1 MADQPPDQPHQEERP
16 EQPEQPD
23 SAMSDQKD
31 SAMPDQKDSAMP
43 DAAPAP
49 AAEPD
54 AMSDADKVSPP
65 VSLPSKRHADEDIS
79 QIRAKRLAKLG
90 GPATPNG
97 PSRPPS
103 TAPEAASSS
112 TSSPKPTESQAPRP
126 KPQPEPTSSSN
137 PFSQLGVKTD
147 EPPKKRI
154 TIKPAVSN
162 SPAPQPAQKA
172 PELSREAWE
181 DRTLSNIFRIT
192 LDEAHTQDAHGHKLY
207 FASGAKSD
215 LEDEGRPV
223 RLSTDLLDSVILEAA
238 SSQTQ
243 SSALEYLMSCWK
255 RVSKVLKN
263 LTNKTGPRF
272 DVVKEARRL
281 CFSYCIFAA
290 TMPDMFGEEA
300 PAENA
305 LADRLLLGPDDERG
319 ICYEFLTEASQRIG
333 EDDMIREALVGAME
347 DVSRRLSTVSMNG
360 DYKPHMLI
368 LRVFVR
374 FPPLVAA
381 LAQSETF
388 LPANIEAQHIETH
401 SFLGPFFR
409 LSPMQAEVAM
419 NYFAGS
425 SAVDKGLIANAQRAV
440 RMTLQTHQ
448 EELLDIT
455 NTFIKNKE
463 SREKMLDWLALTV
476 NKNHMRRAMQ
486 VDKKKVSSDGF
497 MVNVTVILDR
507 LCEPFMDATFA
518 KIDRIDIDYL
528 RRSPRVDIQDETKIN
543 ADQKTSDEFYSTK
556 ASGTNNFI
564 SEVFFLTVAAHHYGL
579 EAANTKLSTLQKDV
593 KWLEKELVKLEPERS
608 KYMTSQAQLAIF
620 DNHVKKMKDQIER
633 GKCSILAIQGVLLDE
648 TMQARSMQ
656 LMRYV
661 IVWLLRIA
669 SPGTSFPKSELQLP
683 LPKEQPVEFKCLPE
697 YFVEDIVGNFKFIT
711 RYMPHI
717 ITTTQCEEL
726 VKICIAFLRSS
737 EYIKNPYLK
746 SGLVTI
752 LFHGVWGIPGRPKG
766 VLGDTLFAHDF
777 AMKHLL
783 HALMKFYIECEST
796 GTHTQF
802 FDKFNIRYEIFQVI
816 KCIWPN
822 PIYREHL
829 ATEARVNLDF
839 FVQFVNLLLN
849 DVTFV
854 LDESFTA
861 FKEIHDLSRELKN
874 APANMEQTSRQ
885 EQEEKLA
892 SAQGKAK
899 SYMQLTNET
908 VAMLKLFTEALADS
922 FTKKEVVVRL
932 AHMLD
937 YNLEALVGPKKSQ
950 LKVENPEEYG
960 WNPRNMLAE
969 VTDVYLNLE
978 SKQSFIDAVATDGR
992 SYREEY
998 MTEAYKILQ
1007 RFKLKSP
1014 EQMEQWQSMSD
1025 RIKEAKA
1032 QADMVEADLGEIP
1045 DQYLDPIL
1053 ASLMEDPVT
1062 LPVSKQIVDRG
1073 TIQAHLLSDPHDPF
1087 NRTPLKIEDVIP
1099 NDELRE
1105 EIQNWKA
1112 NLLAQ
1117 KMAERNAAAAP
1128 ASDAMDT
1135 S

>member
-243 SSALEYLMSCWK
+243 GSALEYLMSCWK

-272 DVVKEARRL
+272 NVVKEARRL

-874 APANMEQTSRQ
+874 APANMEQTARQ

>member
-54 AMSDADKVSPP
+54 AMSDADK
-65 VSLPSKRHADEDIS
+65 
-79 QIRAKRLAKLG
+79 IRAKRLAKLG

-243 SSALEYLMSCWK
+243 GSALEYLMSCWK

-874 APANMEQTSRQ
+874 APANMEQTARQ

>member
-54 AMSDADKVSPP
+54 AMSDADK
-65 VSLPSKRHADEDIS
+65 
-79 QIRAKRLAKLG
+79 IRAKRLAKLG

-162 SPAPQPAQKA
+162 SPAPQPAHKA

-243 SSALEYLMSCWK
+243 GSALEYLMSCWK

-874 APANMEQTSRQ
+874 APANMEQTARQ

>member
-65 VSLPSKRHADEDIS
+65 VSLPSKRRADEDIS

-243 SSALEYLMSCWK
+243 GSALEYLMSCWK

-272 DVVKEARRL
+272 NVVKEARRL

-874 APANMEQTSRQ
+874 APANMEQTARQ

>member
-1 MADQPPDQPHQEERP
+1 MADQPPQRDQPSP
-16 EQPEQPD
+16 PAPAQP
-23 SAMSDQKD
+23 
-31 SAMPDQKDSAMP
+31 DSAMP

-49 AAEPD
+49 D
-54 AMSDADKVSPP
+54 AMSDADK
-65 VSLPSKRHADEDIS
+65 
-79 QIRAKRLAKLG
+79 IRAKRLAKLG
-90 GPATPNG
+90 GLSTPSG
-97 PSRPPS
+97 PSRPSS

-112 TSSPKPTESQAPRP
+112 SSSPKPTEPQAPAP
-126 KPQPEPTSSSN
+126 KAQPQPQPTSTPN
-137 PFSQLGVKTD
+137 PFSQLGMNTD
-147 EPPKKRI
+147 GPPKTRI
-154 TIKPAVSN
+154 TIKPAQPSSTGA
-162 SPAPQPAQKA
+162 SPAPKPQ
-172 PELSREAWE
+172 EL
-181 DRTLSNIFRIT
+181 NIFRIS
-192 LDEAHTQDAHGHKLY
+192 LDESHTQDAHGHKLC
-207 FASGAKSD
+207 FVAGAKSD
-215 LEDEGRPV
+215 LEEEGRPL
-223 RLSTDLLDSVILEAA
+223 RFTTDMLDSVIVEAA
-238 SSQTQ
+238 SSQSQ
-243 SSALEYLMSCWK
+243 SPALEYLLSCWK
-255 RVSKVLKN
+255 RVSRLMKSLNSKI
-263 LTNKTGPRF
+263 GPRL
-272 DVVKEARRL
+272 DVAKEARRL
-281 CFSYCIFAA
+281 CFSYCIFAI

-300 PAENA
+300 PAQNA

-319 ICYEFLTEASQRIG
+319 ICYEFLTEASLRVG
-333 EDDMIREALVGAME
+333 EDDTVKEALVGAME
-347 DVSRRLSTVSMNG
+347 DVSRRLSQVTMNG
-360 DYKPHMLI
+360 DYRQHMLI

-381 LAQSETF
+381 LAQSDNF
-388 LPANIEAQHIETH
+388 LPADIEAQNIETRT
-401 SFLGPFFR
+401 FLGPFFR

-425 SAVDKGLIANAQRAV
+425 AATDKGLIANAQRAV
-440 RMTLQTHQ
+440 RMTLQTLQ

-476 NKNHMRRAMQ
+476 NKNHKRRALQ
-486 VDKKKVSSDGF
+486 VDHKQVSSDGF

-507 LCEPFMDATFA
+507 LCEPFMDATFS

-528 RRSPRVDIQDETKIN
+528 RRSPRVNIQDETKIN
-543 ADQKTSDEFYSTK
+543 ADQKTSDEFYSNK

-579 EAANTKLSTLQKDV
+579 EAANTKLSSLQKDV
-593 KWLEKELVKLEPERS
+593 KWLEKELAKLEPERS
-608 KYMTSQAQLAIF
+608 KYMTSQAQLAVF
-620 DNHVKKMKDQIER
+620 DNHIKKVKDQIAR

-648 TMQARSMQ
+648 TTQARSMQ

-661 IVWLLRIA
+661 IVWLLRLA
-669 SPGTSFPKSELQLP
+669 SPGTSFPKTELKLP
-683 LPKEQPVEFKCLPE
+683 LPEDQPVEFKCLPE

-711 RYMPHI
+711 RWMPHI

-752 LFHGVWGIPGRPKG
+752 LFHGVWPIPGRPKG

-777 AMKHLL
+777 AMRHLL

-822 PIYREHL
+822 PIYRENL

-861 FKEIHDLSRELKN
+861 FKEIHELSREVKN
-874 APANMEQTSRQ
+874 ARPDMEETARQ
-885 EQEEKLA
+885 ELDEKLSA
-892 SAQGKAK
+892 AQGKAK

-937 YNLEALVGPKKSQ
+937 YNLEALVGPKKSN
-950 LKVENPEEYG
+950 LKVENPEDYG

-969 VTDVYLNLE
+969 VTDVYLNLQ

-992 SYREEY
+992 SYRPSY
-998 MTEAYKILQ
+998 WDEAYKILQ

-1014 EQMEQWQSMSD
+1014 EQMQQWQTMASAI
-1025 RIKEAKA
+1025 RTAKE
-1032 QADMVEADLGEIP
+1032 QADLEEADLGDIP
-1045 DQYLDPIL
+1045 EAYEDPL
-1053 ASLMEDPVT
+1053 MASLMEDPVT
-1062 LPVSKQIVDRG
+1062 LPISKQVVDRS
-1073 TIQAHLLSDPHDPF
+1073 TIQSHLLSDPHDPF
-1087 NRTPLKIEDVIP
+1087 NRTPLKIEDVVT
-1099 NDELRE
+1099 NVQLRD
-1105 EIQNWKA
+1105 EIQAWKA
-1112 NLLAQ
+1112 NRLAQ
-1117 KMAERNAAAAP
+1117 KMAERNAGTTQAAAGEP
-1128 ASDAMDT
+1128 MDT

>member
-1 MADQPPDQPHQEERP
+1 
-16 EQPEQPD
+16 
-23 SAMSDQKD
+23 
-31 SAMPDQKDSAMP
+31 MPDQKDSAMP

-65 VSLPSKRHADEDIS
+65 ASLPSKRHADDDIS

-154 TIKPAVSN
+154 TIKPAASN

-243 SSALEYLMSCWK
+243 GSALEYLMSCWK

-528 RRSPRVDIQDETKIN
+528 RRSTRVDIQDETKIN

-874 APANMEQTSRQ
+874 APANMEQTARQ

-1128 ASDAMDT
+1128 AGDAMDT

>member
-1 MADQPPDQPHQEERP
+1 MADQSPDQPHQEERP

-23 SAMSDQKD
+23 NAMS
-31 SAMPDQKDSAMP
+31 DQKDSAMP

-65 VSLPSKRHADEDIS
+65 ASLPSKRHADDDIS

-90 GPATPNG
+90 GPATSNG

-154 TIKPAVSN
+154 TIKPAASN

-243 SSALEYLMSCWK
+243 GSALEYLMSCWK

-333 EDDMIREALVGAME
+333 EDDMIKEALVGAME

-874 APANMEQTSRQ
+874 APASMEQTARQ

-1128 ASDAMDT
+1128 AGDAMDT

>member
-23 SAMSDQKD
+23 NAMS
-31 SAMPDQKDSAMP
+31 DQKDSAMP

-65 VSLPSKRHADEDIS
+65 ASLPSKRHADDDIS

-154 TIKPAVSN
+154 TIKPAASN

-243 SSALEYLMSCWK
+243 GSALEYLMSCWK

-263 LTNKTGPRF
+263 LTNKSGPRF

-874 APANMEQTSRQ
+874 APANMEQTARQ

-1128 ASDAMDT
+1128 AGDAMDT

>member
-1 MADQPPDQPHQEERP
+1 MADQPP
-16 EQPEQPD
+16 EQPEHQD
-23 SAMSDQKD
+23 KAMSDQ
-31 SAMPDQKDSAMP
+31 PDNATSEQQDSAMP

-49 AAEPD
+49 APAAAPD
-54 AMSDADKVSPP
+54 AMSDADKVSSP
-65 VSLPSKRHADEDIS
+65 SDRLSKRHADEDIF

-97 PSRPPS
+97 PSRSPS
-103 TAPEAASSS
+103 TAPEAASSG
-112 TSSPKPTESQAPRP
+112 TSSPKPAESPAPP
-126 KPQPEPTSSSN
+126 QKPTPTAN

-154 TIKPAVSN
+154 TIKPAQSSSN
-162 SPAPQPAQKA
+162 GPTPQPAQKA
-172 PELSREAWE
+172 PELSIEAWE
-181 DRTLSNIFRIT
+181 DRTISSIFRVT
-192 LDEAHTQDAHGHKLY
+192 LDESHTHDAHGHKLH
-207 FASGAKSD
+207 FAESARRD
-215 LEDEGRPV
+215 LEEQGRPI
-223 RLSTDLLDSVILEAA
+223 RLTTDQLDSVIMEAA
-238 SSQTQ
+238 SEKHQGY
-243 SSALEYLMSCWK
+243 ALEYTMSCWK
-255 RVSKVLKN
+255 RVSKALKN
-263 LTNKTGPRF
+263 LANKTGPRF
-272 DVVKEARRL
+272 EIVKEARRV
-281 CFSYCIFAA
+281 CFSYCMFAA
-290 TMPDMFGEEA
+290 SMPEMFQEEP

-333 EDDMIREALVGAME
+333 EDDIIKDTLVEAMV
-347 DVSRRLSTVSMNG
+347 DVSRRLSKVSMNG
-360 DYKPHMLI
+360 DYKAHMLI

-388 LPANIEAQHIETH
+388 LPAYIEAQHIETH

-409 LSPMQAEVAM
+409 LSPMQADVAM
-419 NYFAGS
+419 NYFSGS
-425 SAVDKGLIANAQRAV
+425 AAVDKGLIVNAQRAV

-476 NKNHMRRAMQ
+476 NKNHKRRAIQ
-486 VDKKKVSSDGF
+486 VDRKTVSSDGF

-507 LCEPFMDATFA
+507 LCEPFMDATFS

-543 ADQKTSDEFYSTK
+543 ADQNASDEFYSTK

-579 EAANTKLSTLQKDV
+579 EAANTKLGTLQKDV
-593 KWLEKELVKLEPERS
+593 KYLEKELAKLEPERP
-608 KYMTSQAQLAIF
+608 KYMTSQAQLAVF
-620 DNHVKKMKDQIER
+620 DNHIKKMKDQIEKA
-633 GKCSILAIQGVLLDE
+633 KCSILAIQGVLLDE
-648 TMQARSMQ
+648 TTQARSMQ

-661 IVWLLRIA
+661 IVWLLRLA
-669 SPGTSFPKSELQLP
+669 SPGTNFPKSELQLP
-683 LPKEQPVEFKCLPE
+683 LPEEQPLQFRCLPE

-717 ITTTQCEEL
+717 ITTTQCEEI
-726 VKICIAFLRSS
+726 VKICITFLRSS

-752 LFHGVWGIPGRPKG
+752 LFHGVWEIHGKPKG

-822 PIYREHL
+822 PVYREHL

-874 APANMEQTSRQ
+874 APANMEQTERQ
-885 EQEEKLA
+885 EREEKLS

-978 SKQSFIDAVATDGR
+978 SKQFFIDAVATDGR
-992 SYREEY
+992 SYRPEY
-998 MTEAYKILQ
+998 MDEAYKILQ
-1007 RFKLKSP
+1007 RFKLKTP
-1014 EQMEQWQSMSD
+1014 EQMTQWENMSE
-1025 RIKEAKA
+1025 RIKTAKE

-1087 NRTPLKIEDVIP
+1087 NRTPLKIEDVLP

-1105 EIQNWKA
+1105 EIQSWKA
-1112 NLLAQ
+1112 NLLAE
-1117 KMAERNAAAAP
+1117 KMAERSKAAAA
-1128 ASDAMDT
+1128 AAAGAGEAMDM

>member
-23 SAMSDQKD
+23 SAMS
-31 SAMPDQKDSAMP
+31 DQKDSAMP

-243 SSALEYLMSCWK
+243 GSALEYLMSCWK

-874 APANMEQTSRQ
+874 APANMEQTARQ

>member
-23 SAMSDQKD
+23 NAIS
-31 SAMPDQKDSAMP
+31 DQKDSAMP

-65 VSLPSKRHADEDIS
+65 ASLPSKRHADDDIS

-103 TAPEAASSS
+103 TAPEAASSR
-112 TSSPKPTESQAPRP
+112 TSLPKPTESQAPRP

-154 TIKPAVSN
+154 TIKPAASN

-243 SSALEYLMSCWK
+243 GSALEYLMSCWK

-333 EDDMIREALVGAME
+333 EDDMVREALVGAME

-874 APANMEQTSRQ
+874 APASMEQTARQ

-1128 ASDAMDT
+1128 AGDAMDT

>member
-54 AMSDADKVSPP
+54 AMSDADK
-65 VSLPSKRHADEDIS
+65 
-79 QIRAKRLAKLG
+79 IRAKRLAKLG

-243 SSALEYLMSCWK
+243 GSALEYLMSCWK

-374 FPPLVAA
+374 FPPFVAA

-874 APANMEQTSRQ
+874 APANMEQTARQ

>member
-1 MADQPPDQPHQEERP
+1 MADQDPNQQNQPSHDDTP
-16 EQPEQPD
+16 
-23 SAMSDQKD
+23 
-31 SAMPDQKDSAMP
+31 MP
-43 DAAPAP
+43 DAAPAAAP
-49 AAEPD
+49 APAPVPD
-54 AMSDADKVSPP
+54 AMSDADKVSSPTTRPP
-65 VSLPSKRHADEDIS
+65 KRSADANIS

-90 GPATPNG
+90 GPPPQSSSTP
-97 PSRPPS
+97 S
-103 TAPEAASSS
+103 EAASSAAP
-112 TSSPKPTESQAPRP
+112 SPKPTQSQPPPP
-126 KPQPEPTSSSN
+126 KPKAQSQN
-137 PFSQLGVKTD
+137 PFSQLGVKPNA
-147 EPPKKRI
+147 PPKNPI
-154 TIKPAVSN
+154 TIKPAQSSSSASAS
-162 SPAPQPAQKA
+162 SPAPKAQ
-172 PELSREAWE
+172 EMSIEAWE
-181 DRTLSNIFRIT
+181 DRTLGNIFRIT
-192 LDEAHTQDAHGHKLY
+192 LDESHARDSHGNKLFY
-207 FASGAKSD
+207 VAGAKSD
-215 LEDEGRPV
+215 LEDEGRPL
-223 RLSTDLLDSVILEAA
+223 RFTTDMLDSVILEAA
-238 SSQTQ
+238 SSHAHGT
-243 SSALEYLMSCWK
+243 ALDYLLGCWK
-255 RVSKVLKN
+255 RVTRVLKT

-272 DVVKEARRL
+272 EVVKEARRL
-281 CFSYCIFAA
+281 CFSYCIFAF
-290 TMPDMFGEEA
+290 TMPDMFGEDA

-305 LADRLLLGPDDERG
+305 MADRLLLGPDDERG
-319 ICYEFLTEASQRIG
+319 ICYEFLTEASQRIA
-333 EDDMIREALVGAME
+333 EDDSIKEALVGGME
-347 DVSRRLSTVSMNG
+347 HVSRRLASVSMNG
-360 DYKPHMLI
+360 DYRQHMLI
-368 LRVFVR
+368 LRIFVR

-388 LPANIEAQHIETH
+388 LPADIEPQHIETH

-409 LSPMQAEVAM
+409 LSPMQPEVAM
-419 NYFAGS
+419 NYFSGS
-425 SAVDKGLIANAQRAV
+425 AAIDKGLVANAQRAV

-448 EELLDIT
+448 EELFDIT
-455 NTFIKNKE
+455 NTFIKNRE

-476 NKNHMRRAMQ
+476 NKNHKRRAMQ
-486 VDKKKVSSDGF
+486 VDRKTVSSDGF

-507 LCEPFMDATFA
+507 LCEPFMDATFS

-543 ADQKTSDEFYSTK
+543 ADQKTSDDFYSTK

-579 EAANTKLSTLQKDV
+579 EAANSKLSSLQKDV
-593 KWLEKELVKLEPERS
+593 KWLEKELAKLEPERP
-608 KYMTSQAQLAIF
+608 KYMTNPAQLALF
-620 DNHVKKMKDQIER
+620 DNHIKKVKEQIER

-648 TMQARSMQ
+648 TTQARSMQ

-661 IVWLLRIA
+661 IVWLLRLA
-669 SPGTSFPKSELQLP
+669 NPGTSFPKTELQLP
-683 LPKEQPVEFKCLPE
+683 LPKEQPVQFKCLPE

-752 LFHGVWGIPGRPKG
+752 LFHGVWAIPGRSKG

-854 LDESFTA
+854 LDESFSA
-861 FKEIHDLSRELKN
+861 FKEIHDLSKELKN
-874 APANMEQTSRQ
+874 APADMDQTARQ
-885 EQEEKLA
+885 EQEEKLS

-908 VAMLKLFTEALADS
+908 VAMLKLFTETLADS
-922 FTKKEVVVRL
+922 FTKKEIVVRL

-969 VTDVYLNLE
+969 LTDVYLNLQG
-978 SKQSFIDAVATDGR
+978 KQSFIDAVATDGR
-992 SYREEY
+992 SYRAEY
-998 MTEAYKILQ
+998 WDEAYKILQ

-1014 EQMEQWQSMSD
+1014 EQMEQWQKMAAD
-1025 RIKEAKA
+1025 IKAAKD
-1032 QADMVEADLGEIP
+1032 QADMVEADLGDIP
-1045 DQYLDPIL
+1045 ENYEDPL
-1053 ASLMEDPVT
+1053 MASLMEDPVI
-1062 LPVSKQIVDRG
+1062 LPISKQVVDRS
-1073 TIQAHLLSDPHDPF
+1073 TIQSHLLSDPHDPF

-1099 NDELRE
+1099 NDALRE
-1105 EIQNWKA
+1105 EIQAWKQ
-1112 NLLAQ
+1112 NRLAQ
-1117 KMAERNAAAAP
+1117 KMAERNAGAAAS
-1128 ASDAMDT
+1128 AGNETMDT

>member
-23 SAMSDQKD
+23 NAMS
-31 SAMPDQKDSAMP
+31 DQKDSAMP

-49 AAEPD
+49 ATEPD

-65 VSLPSKRHADEDIS
+65 ASLPSKRHADDDIS

-154 TIKPAVSN
+154 TIKPAASN

-243 SSALEYLMSCWK
+243 GSALEYLMSCWK

-263 LTNKTGPRF
+263 LTNKSGPRF

-874 APANMEQTSRQ
+874 APANMEQTARQ

-1128 ASDAMDT
+1128 AGDAMDT

>member
-1 MADQPPDQPHQEERP
+1 MADQPPDQPHREERP

-23 SAMSDQKD
+23 NAMSDQKD
-31 SAMPDQKDSAMP
+31 TAMP
-43 DAAPAP
+43 DAAPTPTPAP
-49 AAEPD
+49 TAEPD
-54 AMSDADKVSPP
+54 AMSDADK
-65 VSLPSKRHADEDIS
+65 
-79 QIRAKRLAKLG
+79 IRAKRLAKLG

-112 TSSPKPTESQAPRP
+112 TSLPKPTESQAPQP
-126 KPQPEPTSSSN
+126 KPQAEPAPSSN

-154 TIKPAVSN
+154 TIKPAAS
-162 SPAPQPAQKA
+162 SAPAPQPPQKA

-215 LEDEGRPV
+215 LEDEGRPI

-243 SSALEYLMSCWK
+243 GPALEYMMSCWK
-255 RVSKVLKN
+255 RVSRVLKN
-263 LTNKTGPRF
+263 LPNKTGPRF
-272 DVVKEARRL
+272 EVVKEARRL

-333 EDDMIREALVGAME
+333 EDDTIREALVGAME

-388 LPANIEAQHIETH
+388 LPANIEAQDIETRT
-401 SFLGPFFR
+401 FLGPFFR

-448 EELLDIT
+448 EELLDVT

-507 LCEPFMDATFA
+507 LCEPFMDATFS
-518 KIDRIDIDYL
+518 KMDRIDIDYL

-543 ADQKTSDEFYSTK
+543 ADQKMSDEFYSTK

-579 EAANTKLSTLQKDV
+579 EAANTKLNTLQKDV

-683 LPKEQPVEFKCLPE
+683 LPKEQPVQFKCLPE

-752 LFHGVWGIPGRPKG
+752 LFHGVWAIPGRPKG

-861 FKEIHDLSRELKN
+861 FKEIHDLSKELKS
-874 APANMEQTSRQ
+874 APANMDQTARQ
-885 EQEEKLA
+885 EQEEKLS

-1007 RFKLKSP
+1007 RFKLKTP

-1045 DQYLDPIL
+1045 DEYLDPIL

-1062 LPVSKQIVDRG
+1062 LPISKQIVDRG

-1117 KMAERNAAAAP
+1117 KMAERNAAAAATP

>member
-23 SAMSDQKD
+23 NAMS
-31 SAMPDQKDSAMP
+31 DQKDSAMP

-65 VSLPSKRHADEDIS
+65 ASLPSKRHADDDIS

-137 PFSQLGVKTD
+137 PFSQLGIKTD

-154 TIKPAVSN
+154 TIKPAASN

-243 SSALEYLMSCWK
+243 GSALEYLMSCWK

-263 LTNKTGPRF
+263 LTNKSGPRF

-874 APANMEQTSRQ
+874 APANMEQTARQ

-1128 ASDAMDT
+1128 AGDAMDT

>member
-16 EQPEQPD
+16 EQPEQPEQPD
-23 SAMSDQKD
+23 N
-31 SAMPDQKDSAMP
+31 AMPDQKDSAMP

-65 VSLPSKRHADEDIS
+65 ASLPSKRHADDDIS

-154 TIKPAVSN
+154 TIKPAASN

-172 PELSREAWE
+172 PELSKEAWE

-243 SSALEYLMSCWK
+243 GSALEYLMSCWK

-381 LAQSETF
+381 LALSETF

-874 APANMEQTSRQ
+874 APANMEQTARQ

-1128 ASDAMDT
+1128 AGDAMDT

>member
-1 MADQPPDQPHQEERP
+1 
-16 EQPEQPD
+16 
-23 SAMSDQKD
+23 MS
-31 SAMPDQKDSAMP
+31 DQKDSAMP

-54 AMSDADKVSPP
+54 AMSDADK
-65 VSLPSKRHADEDIS
+65 
-79 QIRAKRLAKLG
+79 IRAKRLAKLG

-243 SSALEYLMSCWK
+243 GSALEYLMSCWK

-874 APANMEQTSRQ
+874 APANMEQTARQ

>member
-23 SAMSDQKD
+23 NAIS
-31 SAMPDQKDSAMP
+31 DQKDSAMP

-65 VSLPSKRHADEDIS
+65 ASLPSKRHADDDIS

-112 TSSPKPTESQAPRP
+112 TSLPKPTESQAPRP

-154 TIKPAVSN
+154 TIKPAASN

-243 SSALEYLMSCWK
+243 GSALEYLMSCWK

-874 APANMEQTSRQ
+874 APASMEQTARQ

-1099 NDELRE
+1099 NDKLRE

-1128 ASDAMDT
+1128 AGDAMDT

>member
-1 MADQPPDQPHQEERP
+1 MADEPPQEAGDQQPQSPPQE
-16 EQPEQPD
+16 QHD
-23 SAMSDQKD
+23 S
-31 SAMPDQKDSAMP
+31 PMP
-43 DAAPAP
+43 DATPAP
-49 AAEPD
+49 VPAPD
-54 AMSDADKVSPP
+54 AMSDADKVSSP
-65 VSLPSKRHADEDIS
+65 VPRPLKRHADENVA

-90 GPATPNG
+90 GHTTPSG

-103 TAPEAASSS
+103 TTPDAASSS
-112 TSSPKPTESQAPRP
+112 SASPKPTDAPAP
-126 KPQPEPTSSSN
+126 KPQAQVTLGTTPN
-137 PFSQLGVKTD
+137 PFSQLGIKAND
-147 EPPKKRI
+147 APKSRI
-154 TIKPAVSN
+154 NIKPAQQSSN
-162 SPAPQPAQKA
+162 GATTPQKA
-172 PELSREAWE
+172 QEVTIETWE

-192 LDEAHTQDAHGHKLY
+192 LDESHIQDVHGHKLY
-207 FASGAKSD
+207 FVAGAKGD
-215 LEDEGRPV
+215 LEDEGRPL
-223 RLSTDLLDSVILEAA
+223 RLTTDMLDSAILEAA
-238 SSQTQ
+238 SNQAQ
-243 SSALEYLMSCWK
+243 GSALEYLMSCWK
-255 RVSKVLKN
+255 RVSKVLKS
-263 LTNKTGPRF
+263 LTSRTGPRF

-281 CFSYCIFAA
+281 CFSYCIFAI

-300 PAENA
+300 PAGNA

-333 EDDMIREALVGAME
+333 EDDTVKEALVGAME
-347 DVSRRLSTVSMNG
+347 DVSRRLAEISMNG
-360 DYKPHMLI
+360 DYRPHMLI

-381 LAQSETF
+381 LAQSESF
-388 LPANIEAQHIETH
+388 LPANIEAQHIETR

-425 SAVDKGLIANAQRAV
+425 SATDKGLIANAQRAV

-476 NKNHMRRAMQ
+476 NKNHKRRAMQ
-486 VDKKKVSSDGF
+486 VNRKEVSSDGF

-507 LCEPFMDATFA
+507 LCEPFMDATFS

-528 RRSPRVDIQDETKIN
+528 RRSPRVEIQDETKIN
-543 ADQKTSDEFYSTK
+543 ADQKTSDEFYSNK

-579 EAANTKLSTLQKDV
+579 EAANSKLGSLQKDI
-593 KWLEKELVKLEPERS
+593 KWLEKELAKLEPERP
-608 KYMTSQAQLAIF
+608 KYMTSQAQLAVF
-620 DNHVKKMKDQIER
+620 DNHIKKVKEQIQR

-648 TMQARSMQ
+648 TTQARSMQ
-656 LMRYV
+656 FMRYV
-661 IVWLLRIA
+661 IVWLLRLA
-669 SPGTSFPKSELQLP
+669 SPGTSFPKAEIQLP
-683 LPKEQPVEFKCLPE
+683 LPEEQPVEFKCLPE

-711 RYMPHI
+711 RNMPHI

-726 VKICIAFLRSS
+726 TKICIAFLRSS

-752 LFHGVWGIPGRPKG
+752 LFHGVWPIPGRSKG

-816 KCIWPN
+816 KCIWSN
-822 PIYREHL
+822 PVYRDNL
-829 ATEARVNLDF
+829 ATEARVNLEF

-861 FKEIHDLSRELKN
+861 FKEIHDLSREVKN
-874 APANMEQTSRQ
+874 APADMEQTARQ
-885 EQEEKLA
+885 ELDEKLS

-922 FTKKEVVVRL
+922 FTKQEVVVRL

-937 YNLEALVGPKKSQ
+937 YNLEALVGPKKTN
-950 LKVENPEEYG
+950 LKVDNPEDYG

-969 VTDVYLNLE
+969 VTDVYLNLQD
-978 SKQSFIDAVATDGR
+978 KQSFIEAVATDGR
-992 SYREEY
+992 SYRAEY
-998 MTEAYKILQ
+998 WDEAHKILAK
-1007 RFKLKSP
+1007 FALKSP
-1014 EQMEQWQSMSD
+1014 EQMQQWTHMAS
-1025 RIKEAKA
+1025 RIKTAKD
-1032 QADMVEADLGEIP
+1032 QADIQEADLGDIP
-1045 DQYLDPIL
+1045 EEYEDPL
-1053 ASLMEDPVT
+1053 MATLMEDPVI
-1062 LPVSKQIVDRG
+1062 LPMSKQIVDRS
-1073 TIQAHLLSDPHDPF
+1073 TIQSHLLSDPNDPF
-1087 NRTPLKIEDVIP
+1087 NRAPLKIEDVIS
-1099 NDELRE
+1099 NDALRE
-1105 EIQNWKA
+1105 EIQKWKA
-1112 NLLAQ
+1112 DRLA
-1117 KMAERNAAAAP
+1117 KKLAERNAESAP
-1128 ASDAMDT
+1128 AGEPMDT

>member
-31 SAMPDQKDSAMP
+31 SAMPD
-43 DAAPAP
+43 AAPAP

-54 AMSDADKVSPP
+54 AMSDADK
-65 VSLPSKRHADEDIS
+65 
-79 QIRAKRLAKLG
+79 IRAKRLAKLG

-243 SSALEYLMSCWK
+243 GSALEYLMSCWK

-874 APANMEQTSRQ
+874 APANMEQTARQ